1 MQAIICLILVTIVG
15 AASSS
20 SYQEQQL
27 PREIYTNGDGCAGLE
42 EIGDAFSSINI
53 TRLLQWIRLGTEPE
67 GVFVERHH
75 RLPIAVPPKQQ
86 QESRELSEE
95 LEPGKQNLRV
105 CALLF
110 WKRTKTS
117 RD

>member
-1 MQAIICLILVTIVG
+1 MQALICLILVTIVG

-20 SYQEQQL
+20 SNQAQL
-27 PREIYTNGDGCAGLE
+27 LREIDTNGDGCAGLE

-86 QESRELSEE
+86 QETRELSEE
-95 LEPGKQNLRV
+95 LEPGKQHLRV

-110 WKRTKTS
+110 WKRTETS
-117 RD
+117 RG